1 MSDTAIAER
10 TVRTTP
16 EGPPPA
22 RPFGLLR
29 HSAALARR
37 SLVKVRRSPAQ
48 LIDAT
53 LTPIIFGVI
62 FIYLLGGAIAGST
75 GNYLQTLLPALMVLA
90 AMIAAMASG
99 VNLNT
104 DIKKG
109 IFDRF
114 RSLPIGRSAPLIG
127 LVLGDVVRYLV
138 AVTIMFAF
146 GTVLGFRIATD
157 PLSALAGALLTV
169 LFAFCVSWI
178 FVLLG
183 VLMNEPGAV
192 GGIAMLTTVPLT
204 FGTNMLAPTQTL
216 PGWLQAWVK
225 VNPVTHAM
233 DAARGLLVGGPVSG
247 PVTRT
252 LLWSAGLLLVCV
264 PLAVR
269 AYRRRA

>member
-1 MSDTAIAER
+1 MTDTAIAEPAAR
-10 TVRTTP
+10 TVP
-16 EGPPPA
+16 DGPPPA
-22 RPFGLLR
+22 RPFGLVR
-29 HSAALARR
+29 HSVALARR

-75 GNYLQTLLPALMVLA
+75 GDYLQALLPALMVLA

-104 DIKKG
+104 DIKRG

-114 RSLPIGRSAPLIG
+114 RSLPIARSAPLIG

-146 GTVLGFRIATD
+146 GTALGFRIQTD

-225 VNPVTHAM
+225 INPVTHAM
-233 DAARGLLVGGPVSG
+233 DAARGLLVGGPVAG

-269 AYRRRA
+269 AYRRRT